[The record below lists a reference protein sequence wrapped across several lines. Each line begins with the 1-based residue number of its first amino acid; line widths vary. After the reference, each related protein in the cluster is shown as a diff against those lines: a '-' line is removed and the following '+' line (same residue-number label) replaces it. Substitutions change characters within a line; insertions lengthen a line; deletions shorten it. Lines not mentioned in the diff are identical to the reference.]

1 MWSHLKRWDKK
12 QGRGC
17 IADGVDL
24 NRRKGW
30 EMARGGAAAALAN
43 KKNRLR
49 TILSLGMSKRALAG
63 KEVLSFK
70 NQC

>member
-1 MWSHLKRWDKK
+1 MASPQSWDEK
-12 QGRGC
+12 QEGC
-17 IADGVDL
+17 IADQVNL
-24 NRRKGW
+24 NRKKPW
-30 EMARGGAAAALAN
+30 EMARGAALPDD
-43 KKNRLR
+43 KKRLR